1 MSDVVSMA
9 HDTGT
14 QWLDGLLKSVSTA
27 CQFKNHCQI
36 FTNIFGFRFVDICSE
51 RR

>member
-14 QWLDGLLKSVSTA
+14 QWLDGLLKGVSSGIYCFSLTFSLIDL
-27 CQFKNHCQI
+27 CL
-36 FTNIFGFRFVDICSE
+36 
-51 RR
+51 